1 MEKKDRAA
9 QRAETLALAGL
20 VKYVG
25 LMLLI
30 AGILGMLLG
39 GYVYDKD
46 AKTRRAMGRAEATV
60 TGKYVHGGSYYIVYA
75 ADGSLHRSLLPY
87 DGDLNDGDKVDI
99 LYDRE
104 WYGNV
109 RTPEPESAPLLVLGS
124 SAIGTALGIAAMYGQ
139 YHLKGK
145 DYNPWN
151 DEG

>member
-46 AKTRRAMGRAEATV
+46 VKTRRAMGRAEATV
-60 TGKYVHGGSYYIVYA
+60 TGKYVHGGAYYIVYM
-75 ADGSLHRSLLPY
+75 ADGALHEALLPY
-87 DGDLNDGDKVDI
+87 EDNLDPGDRVDI
-99 LYDRE
+99 LYDRD